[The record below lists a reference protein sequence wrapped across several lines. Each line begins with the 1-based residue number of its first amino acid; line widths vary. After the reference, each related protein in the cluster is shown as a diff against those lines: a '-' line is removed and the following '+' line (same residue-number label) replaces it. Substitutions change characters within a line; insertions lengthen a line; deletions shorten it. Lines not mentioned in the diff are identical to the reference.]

1 MKVRIASLFLLGI
14 TAATAAYAAD
24 ARTPDLNVVA
34 SIRLAAA
41 PGDTIF
47 AAKSHRR
54 EYIYLT
60 HAADKSVDVID
71 VTHPSSPR
79 QLSGNDAR
87 RASRSAVTAMIGA
100 SETPGTARVLD
111 VSDPN
116 EPHLVA
122 EFPNAISTTSDNR
135 KLIYVLDENSLRI
148 LSTNTAQQPAE
159 DDSWFK
165 NAMAP
170 G

>member
-1 MKVRIASLFLLGI
+1 MKLRFASLLLLGI
-14 TAATAAYAAD
+14 TAVTAAHAAD
-24 ARTPDLNVVA
+24 VPASDLNVVS
-34 SIRLAAA
+34 SIRLTAAS
-41 PGDTIF
+41 GDTIF
-47 AAKSHRR
+47 AAKSHRH

-71 VTHPSSPR
+71 VTDPSSPR
-79 QLSGNDAR
+79 QLSGNEAR
-87 RASRSAVTAMIGA
+87 RASRNAVTAMI
-100 SETPGTARVLD
+100 STSDTPGTARVLD
-111 VSDPN
+111 ISDPS
-116 EPHLVA
+116 EPHVVA

-135 KLIYVLDENSLRI
+135 KLIYVLDQNSLRI
-148 LSTNTAQQPAE
+148 LSTKPAPQPAE